1 MHAMAIMT
9 PSPPVCAALSVVA
22 AASVAWWL
30 LHRHPRK
37 PLLEEPVEGD
47 QELLEGES
55 HLLLRMAP
63 AINTVTFYEGDA
75 GAAAAHLRVR
85 VAEVVGANP
94 WLAGRLARG
103 SNSRVR
109 LSWQCVPSARSEACF
124 GEAEAAAA
132 LLDPAVPYEELVRG
146 LSLRFSVPPGSACV
160 SAQLAPSLYRVTV
173 VRSPAGS
180 GSGSGSSTSGRFAV
194 VVSLSHM
201 VADGA
206 TFYALYGM
214 LSSAGGGARSLI
226 VARHREYSEDVKAAL
241 GEQAGDGMLRC
252 GDDSGDWLTSAGA
265 MLGIARTLLLER
277 APRVLQAAVPEAW
290 VANEK
295 AKEAL
300 RRQVMGEKT
309 PTFVSTNDLLTS
321 ALMTLTGCQ
330 VGLMA
335 VNFRGRL
342 PPLSSDWAGNYGSVV
357 AYRGEQDF
365 GSSSH
370 IRRSLQRPGGG
381 VRRVHGER
389 PLPGFAASLAARVTL
404 VTSWATFH
412 SDLILPKA
420 ALKHHLPLVD
430 PVTVPMTHCAF
441 IFRPRAGCLAVLVL
455 SHSLTQSQLE
465 QALSA

>member
-1 MHAMAIMT
+1 
-9 PSPPVCAALSVVA
+9 
-22 AASVAWWL
+22 
-30 LHRHPRK
+30 
-37 PLLEEPVEGD
+37 
-47 QELLEGES
+47 
-55 HLLLRMAP
+55 
-63 AINTVTFYEGDA
+63 
-75 GAAAAHLRVR
+75 
-85 VAEVVGANP
+85 
-94 WLAGRLARG
+94 
-103 SNSRVR
+103 
-109 LSWQCVPSARSEACF
+109 
-124 GEAEAAAA
+124 
-132 LLDPAVPYEELVRG
+132 
-146 LSLRFSVPPGSACV
+146 
-160 SAQLAPSLYRVTV
+160 
-173 VRSPAGS
+173 
-180 GSGSGSSTSGRFAV
+180 
-194 VVSLSHM
+194 M

-214 LSSAGGGARSLI
+214 LSSAGGGARALI
-226 VARHREYSEDVKAAL
+226 VARHHAYSEDVKAAQ

-252 GDDSGDWLTSAGA
+252 GDPCDDSVAWINSAGA

-277 APRVLQAAVPEAW
+277 APHVLQAAVPEAW

-300 RRQVMGEKT
+300 RRHVLGEKT

-342 PPLSSDWAGNYGSVV
+342 PPLSADWAGNYESVV

-365 GSSSH
+365 GSSSR
-370 IRRSLQRPGGG
+370 IRQSLQRPGGG

-389 PLPGFAASLAARVTL
+389 PLPGFVASLAARVTL

-412 SDLILPKA
+412 SDLMLPKA
-420 ALKHHLPLVD
+420 VLKHHLPLAD
-430 PVTVPMTHCAF
+430 PAIVPMTHIAV